1 MYLALYLRVQD
12 SIQQIQNKIKAL
24 TWAFSLVLD
33 TCGTL
38 TARALKGLRASRS
51 RIARSVAIVIGI
63 SLSIPMADAD
73 SGSIDAIQSLKQ
85 IADYQ
90 LTEVQESC
98 HNEIVF
104 RESSW
109 RANARNGSHHGYYQG
124 RTTYLIGKPDD
135 VQFYWYWNYVSS
147 RYGTDN
153 EVPNYCNALNHL
165 KRKGWQ

>member
-1 MYLALYLRVQD
+1 VFPVLSSKVQD

-24 TWAFSLVLD
+24 TWAFSLVFD

-38 TARALKGLRASRS
+38 TARARKGLRASRS
-51 RIARSVAIVIGI
+51 RIARSVAIAIGI

-90 LTEVQESC
+90 LTEVQEAC

-109 RANARNGSHHGYYQG
+109 KADARNGSHNGYYQG

-135 VQFYWYWNYVSS
+135 VQFYWYWSYVSS
-147 RYGTDN
+147 RYGIDN
-153 EVPNYCNALNHL
+153 DMPNYCNALNHL

>member
-1 MYLALYLRVQD
+1 MFPVLSSKALD

-24 TWAFSLVLD
+24 TWAFSLVFD
-33 TCGTL
+33 TYGTL
-38 TARALKGLRASRS
+38 TARARKGLRASRS
-51 RIARSVAIVIGI
+51 RIARSIAFVIGI
-63 SLSIPMADAD
+63 ALSIPMASAD

-90 LTEVQESC
+90 LTEVQEVC
-98 HNEIVF
+98 HNEIVL

-109 RANARNGSHHGYYQG
+109 RADARNGSHHGYYQG

-135 VQFYWYWNYVSS
+135 VQFYWYWTYVSS
-147 RYGTDN
+147 RYGIDN

>member
-1 MYLALYLRVQD
+1 
-12 SIQQIQNKIKAL
+12 
-24 TWAFSLVLD
+24 
-33 TCGTL
+33 
-38 TARALKGLRASRS
+38 
-51 RIARSVAIVIGI
+51 
-63 SLSIPMADAD
+63 MADAD

-90 LTEVQESC
+90 LTEVQEAC

-109 RANARNGSHHGYYQG
+109 KADARNGSHNGYYQG

-135 VQFYWYWNYVSS
+135 VQFYWYWSYVSS
-147 RYGTDN
+147 RYGIDN
-153 EVPNYCNALNHL
+153 DMPNYCNALNHL